1 MKCLSLA
8 AIIILSCLSGRSQTA
23 QYPFPDLSRGDY
35 STTDG
40 REIFSSVNGKT
51 YNPTE
56 YAKLAPGSTP
66 FFHDEWMKADLVDQA
81 GKIYTG
87 NAVRL
92 DLLGNNVNF
101 RDPASG
107 QEMVVSTP
115 IKWLRLTD
123 TVKGVSYMFV
133 LGDQLPSI
141 NKLQANV
148 WFQVLVYDKVS
159 LCHEMRKTVHQI
171 VVYGDGPQ
179 TTISTDD
186 FYFLSA
192 KGLWMPITG
201 WKDLQGWLDDKKDA
215 IDQYIHDHHL
225 KGRAPEDYTG
235 LVRYYNTLGSEK

>member
-1 MKCLSLA
+1 MKCSLLA
-8 AIIILSCLSGRSQTA
+8 AIIILASLPGRS
-23 QYPFPDLSRGDY
+23 QYPFPDLPRGDY
-35 STTDG
+35 STADSRTV
-40 REIFSSVNGKT
+40 FSSVDGKP

-66 FFHDEWMKADLVDQA
+66 FFRDQWMKADLIDEA
-81 GKIYTG
+81 GKVYAS

-107 QEMVVSTP
+107 QEMTASNS
-115 IKWLRLTD
+115 IKWVRLTD

-133 LGDQLPSI
+133 LGDQLPSA
-141 NKLQANV
+141 KKTQAGV
-148 WFQVLVYDKVS
+148 WFQVLVNDKVS
-159 LCHEMRKTVHQI
+159 LCHEMRKSVHEI
-171 VVYGDGPQ
+171 VVFGDGPQ

-201 WKDLQGWLDDKKDA
+201 WKDLQGYVDNKKDA

-225 KGRAPEDYTG
+225 KGKAPQDYTE
-235 LVRYYNTLGSEK
+235 LVQYYNSLEK